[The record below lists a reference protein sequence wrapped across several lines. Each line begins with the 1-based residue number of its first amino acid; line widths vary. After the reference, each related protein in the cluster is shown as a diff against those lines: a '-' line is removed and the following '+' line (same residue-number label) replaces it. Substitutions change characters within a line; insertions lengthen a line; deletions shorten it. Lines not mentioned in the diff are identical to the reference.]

1 MNCAYCNNDLGD
13 WPEER
18 VEDVDDLGAIQ
29 VVKWT
34 WTEGP
39 GHAKAEYYCDP
50 ECLVNE
56 VSGE

>member
-1 MNCAYCNNDLGD
+1 MNCAYCDDDLGD
-13 WPEER
+13 YPVER